1 MPSVTIF
8 PMTEK
13 GTIELHPNTAILVDG
28 IRAPIGLEPNPRKAI
43 QGAFRSLLIRA
54 GSPAMLIEPA
64 STTGGGAVHAL
75 QELVLAANRL
85 ATGPRESLADAVR
98 SILWACR
105 DLLGANDAAY
115 AIAQAA
121 AETVGIVPGRKP
133 GAFERSKG
141 FMGPLE
147 NHLEELGLPSSM
159 DPERF
164 GILEFQLDEAYDIAC
179 LWLQRFY
186 AALRDPEPL
195 GAFSAFARG
204 FASTITKEI
213 VPDQVLGL
221 GAGEGREHTGLMDLL
236 PELEREFL

>member
-1 MPSVTIF
+1 
-8 PMTEK
+8 MTEQAPS
-13 GTIELHPNTAILVDG
+13 ELHPNTAILADG
-28 IRAPIGLEPNPRKAI
+28 IRAPIGLHPNSRAAL
-43 QGAFRSLLIRA
+43 QGAFRSLLYRA
-54 GSPAMLIEPA
+54 GSPAALIEPA
-64 STTGGGAVHAL
+64 SSTGGGAVHAL
-75 QELVLAANRL
+75 QELVLASNRL
-85 ATGPRESLADAVR
+85 ATGPRESLADAAR
-98 SILWACR
+98 TILWACR

-115 AIAQAA
+115 AIEQA
-121 AETVGIVPGRKP
+121 AETVGVHPGRKP

-141 FMGPLE
+141 LMGPLE

-159 DPERF
+159 DPGRF

-186 AALRDPEPL
+186 AALRDSEPL

-204 FASTITKEI
+204 FASMIAKEI

-221 GAGEGREHTGLMDLL
+221 GAGEGRERTGLMDLL